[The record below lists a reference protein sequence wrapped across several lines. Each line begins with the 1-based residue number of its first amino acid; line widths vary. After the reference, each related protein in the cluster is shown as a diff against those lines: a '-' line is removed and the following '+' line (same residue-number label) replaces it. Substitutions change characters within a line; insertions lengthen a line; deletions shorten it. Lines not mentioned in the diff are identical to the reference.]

1 MYDQSTRK
9 KALEMLALT
18 GDFEKSAGMSGISG
32 GTLRRWAADAAAP
45 QRRTCRAKFKP
56 TATRSGQG
64 DGDGAKRRILQGRR
78 GSARHRKPR
87 CCTLLAER
95 RRNEGGADGRPGK
108 NT

>member
-45 QRRTCRAKFKP
+45 QRRTCGAKFKP
-56 TATRSGQG
+56 YG
-64 DGDGAKRRILQGRR
+64 DEVRGKAMEMARKGASCR
-78 GSARHRKPR
+78 GV
-87 CCTLLAER
+87 AEALGIGSPDVVR
-95 RRNEGGADGRPGK
+95 
-108 NT
+108 